1 MPIPEPRGI
10 DPSAKSQWNRDG
22 SCHGWF
28 SSVLLFQDNHSMRL
42 FLFAVAI
49 SSIATLLS
57 GVSIGQDPQGSGSAP
72 LPNPRFAE
80 SPARNY
86 LIARARQDSENR
98 NALLRY
104 YEATG
109 FNYGQPEIAG
119 NFFFSAAPPK
129 RFRRVF
135 AYPILGV
142 PDTGFAF

>member
-1 MPIPEPRGI
+1 
-10 DPSAKSQWNRDG
+10 
-22 SCHGWF
+22 
-28 SSVLLFQDNHSMRL
+28 MRL

-49 SSIATLLS
+49 SSIATFLS
-57 GVSIGQDPQGSGSAP
+57 GVSIGQDSQDSSSGP

-86 LIARARQDSENR
+86 VIARARQESENR
-98 NALLRY
+98 NSLLRY

-119 NFFFSAAPPK
+119 NFFFSAAPPR

-135 AYPILGV
+135 AYPISGV
-142 PDTGFAF
+142 PNPGYAF